1 MTRRSVAVA
10 PFLVLAMAG
19 TVLGFNEPEGF
30 RGVPWGATEKQMR
43 SSVSSPPTCE
53 DFPKAERWSG
63 HRYCFT
69 QFPIGDVIVD
79 AMYRFRADKFVRVG
93 LHFAPKDFDRLG
105 AIFVERYGPPTNK
118 SRDAFVWT
126 GATTEISL
134 HRYVGSSS
142 QGYASIATQAEI
154 RESTRLREE
163 QTKGAAKGL

>member
-1 MTRRSVAVA
+1 
-10 PFLVLAMAG
+10 MAG